1 MLRHYIKMAMRHLLK
16 NKIQNLISIV
26 GLSVGILCFSIC
38 LYCSRFISEVDSC
51 FSNKELI
58 ADINLCTTRGDLYS
72 GIPATTI
79 EELRKLRFDE
89 VQDFTFTVYPRER
102 SYNVEIK
109 EGKELPYDH
118 LMTMEVDSLFRKV
131 FTPRILQGSWEV
143 ASNTPNAIIL
153 TRSLAKRIFGESENP
168 IGKRMILTQRLF
180 TAPDTTPRTGGIAY
194 TIQAVI
200 EDIPLNTSLSFLEKL
215 DMLTLNDSEGT
226 LQFNGR
232 NNMTGGFGFALLHPG
247 KTARKLEARFRSIN
261 MKHHIYDEETAITAS
276 PFGKK
281 FWDKSIAPYFAG
293 ITMIV
298 GLLILLTGLLNFFH
312 FLMGTFLNRNR
323 EYGIRKVMGSGN
335 QQLFYQLFVQ
345 SVIIAFIAFLFTF
358 CLIEII
364 SPYLNF
370 NLFNYVLIIEKNLLF
385 IQTAE
390 YMVFILFLCMI
401 LCFITVLRI
410 HYTPIQTEIH
420 GSEIKR
426 HKHGMRNIL
435 LGIQFFICWVFVA
448 FTVAL
453 YMQAEK
459 TESTLFNT
467 LTEKEKAN
475 ILSFSIDYMFMKNEE
490 KLALIERISKF
501 SGVQDK
507 LLADISYLK
516 GISGTGMQMEKG
528 NPESSFEVNVMNVST
543 NFFQF
548 MNIPL
553 LSGHTLKAK
562 EDLVVDKTWAERQK
576 KDLLGTIL
584 YNYSES
590 YTICGVCDDFIA
602 DVYNQSPGFVFLPS
616 DFNYYVGHC
625 YLKCEPGKTADIKK
639 MIEKPL
645 DEKARLVLFNTLYF
659 KSTWRDPF
667 IHEMTYDQPFTTT
680 DGEEKKVAMMHQN
693 RAYFDYLAND
703 QVDGV
708 ILPYADSNLAF
719 IALKSKSN
727 TSIRDYCSSLT
738 AEAISSLLNEKQE
751 STYMNLTLP
760 KFDITFDQ
768 ILNDSLINMGLQ
780 TAFDEAKADF
790 TDLGTT
796 KQDGNLY
803 IDLVRQ
809 KANIRLDEEGT
820 EAAAATEVAMVEATS
835 LDIEQPVNVTFDKP
849 FLYMIMD
856 MDNQIPLFIGIID
869 NPDA

>member
-153 TRSLAKRIFGESENP
+153 TRSSAKRIFGESENP

-180 TAPDTTPRTGGIAY
+180 TAPDTTPRTGGIVY

-232 NNMTGGFGFALLHPG
+232 DNMTGGFGFALLRPG

-335 QQLFYQLFVQ
+335 QQLF
-345 SVIIAFIAFLFTF
+345 
-358 CLIEII
+358 
-364 SPYLNF
+364 
-370 NLFNYVLIIEKNLLF
+370 
-385 IQTAE
+385 
-390 YMVFILFLCMI
+390 
-401 LCFITVLRI
+401 
-410 HYTPIQTEIH
+410 
-420 GSEIKR
+420 
-426 HKHGMRNIL
+426 
-435 LGIQFFICWVFVA
+435 
-448 FTVAL
+448 
-453 YMQAEK
+453 
-459 TESTLFNT
+459 
-467 LTEKEKAN
+467 
-475 ILSFSIDYMFMKNEE
+475 
-490 KLALIERISKF
+490 
-501 SGVQDK
+501 
-507 LLADISYLK
+507 
-516 GISGTGMQMEKG
+516 
-528 NPESSFEVNVMNVST
+528 T
-543 NFFQF
+543 NS
-548 MNIPL
+548 L
-553 LSGHTLKAK
+553 
-562 EDLVVDKTWAERQK
+562 
-576 KDLLGTIL
+576 
-584 YNYSES
+584 
-590 YTICGVCDDFIA
+590 
-602 DVYNQSPGFVFLPS
+602 
-616 DFNYYVGHC
+616 
-625 YLKCEPGKTADIKK
+625 
-639 MIEKPL
+639 
-645 DEKARLVLFNTLYF
+645 
-659 KSTWRDPF
+659 
-667 IHEMTYDQPFTTT
+667 
-680 DGEEKKVAMMHQN
+680 
-693 RAYFDYLAND
+693 
-703 QVDGV
+703 
-708 ILPYADSNLAF
+708 
-719 IALKSKSN
+719 
-727 TSIRDYCSSLT
+727 SSL
-738 AEAISSLLNEKQE
+738 SSLH
-751 STYMNLTLP
+751 S
-760 KFDITFDQ
+760 
-768 ILNDSLINMGLQ
+768 SLSCLRS
-780 TAFDEAKADF
+780 A
-790 TDLGTT
+790 
-796 KQDGNLY
+796 
-803 IDLVRQ
+803 
-809 KANIRLDEEGT
+809 
-820 EAAAATEVAMVEATS
+820 
-835 LDIEQPVNVTFDKP
+835 
-849 FLYMIMD
+849 
-856 MDNQIPLFIGIID
+856 
-869 NPDA
+869 